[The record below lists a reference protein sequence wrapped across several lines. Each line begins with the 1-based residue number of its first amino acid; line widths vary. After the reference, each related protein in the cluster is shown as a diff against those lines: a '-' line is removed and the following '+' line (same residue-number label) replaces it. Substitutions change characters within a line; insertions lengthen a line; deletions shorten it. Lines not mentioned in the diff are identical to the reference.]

1 MNRIDQI
8 FSDLRAG
15 GQKAL
20 MPFLTAGDPDVPTTG
35 ELLLAMQQ
43 AGASICELGL
53 AFSDPI
59 ADGPV
64 IAASMSH
71 ALDQGVRIQQV
82 MDMVASKRDQLTM
95 GLVAMVS
102 YSIVHRTGPRD
113 FISQAKQ
120 AGFDGFIFP
129 DLPVAESGSVRDIVA
144 DCGMTCSFLIAPST
158 PIQRAEEIA
167 AACTGFVYVL
177 SRAGLTGE
185 RSELPAE
192 LPQRLERLRQV
203 TDLPLAVGF
212 GISDAGQVRQV
223 VEVADAAIVGSAIMR
238 RVTAFRDARPES
250 PEPKD
255 AGDTKKLVAQVGSF
269 VSELAQGLNTQAD
282 AAGTS

>member
-8 FSDLRAG
+8 FADLRTR

-35 ELLLAMQQ
+35 QLLLAIQQ
-43 AGASICELGL
+43 AGASICELGF

-64 IAASMSH
+64 IAASMSY
-71 ALDQGVRIQQV
+71 ALDHGVRTQQV
-82 MDMVASKRDQLTM
+82 IEMVAAKRDQLTM

-102 YSIVHRTGPRD
+102 YSIVHRIGPRG
-113 FISQAKQ
+113 FISQCKQ

-129 DLPVAESGSVRDIVA
+129 DLPVAESGPVRDIVA
-144 DCGMTCSFLIAPST
+144 DQGMTCSFLIAPST
-158 PIQRAEEIA
+158 PIERAELIA

-177 SRAGLTGE
+177 SRSGLTGE

-192 LPQRLERLRQV
+192 LPARLEQLRQV

-212 GISDAGQVRQV
+212 GISDAAQVRQV
-223 VEVADAAIVGSAIMR
+223 VQVADAAIVGSAIMR
-238 RVTAFRDARPES
+238 RVTAFRQECASGES
-250 PEPKD
+250 ASEPGKL
-255 AGDTKKLVAQVGSF
+255 AERIGGFVGD
-269 VSELAQGLNTQAD
+269 LAQGLKAQPD
-282 AAGTS
+282 AASKS